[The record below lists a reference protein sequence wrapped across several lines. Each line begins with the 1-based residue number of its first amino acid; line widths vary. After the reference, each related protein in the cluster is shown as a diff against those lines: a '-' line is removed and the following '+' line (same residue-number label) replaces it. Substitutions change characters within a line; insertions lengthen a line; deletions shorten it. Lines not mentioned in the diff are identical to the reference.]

1 MSVRFDDTVAANLSS
16 QLRVL
21 ADKLNWMAWY
31 RGQQHAANLEGRFPD
46 FAGGWLG
53 KRRTVFDGDYHAEQ
67 RSLTRLA
74 EAALVIKSAV
84 DQAIKDA
91 TAARGKE
98 QDH

>member
-31 RGQQHAANLEGRFPD
+31 RGQQRSANLEGRFPD
-46 FAGGWLG
+46 FSGGWLG
-53 KRRTVFDGDYHAEQ
+53 QRRTVFEGEYNAEQ
-67 RSLTRLA
+67 RRLTRLA
-74 EAALVIKSAV
+74 EAALVMKGQV

-91 TAARGKE
+91 TAASGKA
-98 QDH
+98 QGN